1 MGILSMGKLRGLQQ
15 MTTPEGIFVICAMDH
30 RGSLQEMIDARHPEG
45 VSYQQMVERKLELCG
60 ILAPHASA
68 VLLDPEFGAAQCIG
82 AGVLPGGAG
91 LLVSIEATGYTG
103 GGDSRVTE
111 LLEDWGAQKIKRL
124 GGSAAKLLLH
134 YRPDLK
140 EEAARQRDVV
150 VKVSQDCAL
159 ADLLFLVEPKSYRLK
174 GEGEEALAARLPDL
188 VIDTAREVAALPIDV
203 LKAEFPADLC
213 YEKDEGRLLDLCRK
227 LGEASPVPW
236 VVLSGGATFDIFERQ
251 VEIACRAGASGFLGG
266 RAIWQEAMAV
276 PDTGQRVRYLET
288 VVVDRLK
295 RLVDIAAQYAVPWH
309 RKLSPVPAADLSQEW
324 YRGF

>member
-1 MGILSMGKLRGLQQ
+1 MGILSVGKLRGLQQ

-60 ILAPHASA
+60 TLAPYASA

-103 GGDSRVTE
+103 GGDSRITE
-111 LLEDWGAQKIKRL
+111 LLEGWGAQKIKRL
-124 GGSAAKLLLH
+124 GGSAAKLLLQ
-134 YRPDLK
+134 YRPDLQ
-140 EEAARQRDVV
+140 EDAALQRDVV
-150 VKVSQDCAL
+150 VKVAQDCAQ

-174 GEGEEALAARLPDL
+174 GEAEEDFAARLPDL

-203 LKAEFPADLC
+203 LKAEFPADLR

-236 VVLSGGATFDIFERQ
+236 VLLSGGAGFDIFQRQ

-295 RLVDIAAQYAVPWH
+295 RLVDIAAKHAVPWH
-309 RKLSPVPAADLSQEW
+309 RKLSPPPATDLSKEW